1 MAKKSES
8 SSGNVVAGKKARIAI
23 QTIAAIAVCLI
34 LFFPLYWMLITSL
47 KTTDEVIVTTP
58 TFLPKYWVF
67 ENWVKAWKAVDF
79 PRYIFNTLWVTFW
92 HLLLNLVTG
101 VLAAYGFSRGKFPLK
116 NALFLI
122 VLSAMSIPGQVTF
135 IPIYLLISK
144 LEWVNTFAGLVL
156 PGIVSAYMI
165 FMLRQN
171 FLSVDQ
177 SYIDAGK
184 MDGLGIF
191 GTIFHVLIP
200 MCKASI
206 ITVTLNSFINGWN
219 NYFWPKILVREDNM
233 RPISLA
239 IIKMKQM
246 FDDATGTSMGDGY
259 YEVAMSGVL
268 ISVVPILILYIVCQ
282 KHLLKGYAKNA
293 MK

>member
-1 MAKKSES
+1 MAKQKKNSG
-8 SSGNVVAGKKARIAI
+8 GNVTAGKKTKIAI
-23 QTIAAIAVCLI
+23 QTISAILVTLV
-34 LFFPLYWMLITSL
+34 LFFPLYWMFITSL
-47 KTTDEVIVTTP
+47 KTENEIITTVP
-58 TFLPKYWVF
+58 TFWPETLRIS
-67 ENWVKAWKAVDF
+67 NWIKAWKAIDF

-101 VLAAYGFSRGKFPLK
+101 VLAAYGFARGEFPFK
-116 NALFLI
+116 NVLFLI
-122 VLSAMSIPGQVTF
+122 VLSALSIPVQVTF

-144 LEWVNTFAGLVL
+144 LEWVNTFAGLIF

-184 MDGLGIF
+184 IDGLGIL
-191 GTIFHVLIP
+191 GTITHILLP
-200 MCKASI
+200 MCKASVV
-206 ITVTLNSFINGWN
+206 TVALQSFINGWN
-219 NYFWPKILVREDNM
+219 NYFWPKILARDEKI
-233 RPISLA
+233 RPISLG
-239 IIKMKQM
+239 IVELKQM
-246 FDDATGTSMGDGY
+246 FDDATGTSIDQGY
-259 YEVAMSGVL
+259 YEIVMSGVL
-268 ISVVPILILYIVCQ
+268 ISVIPIVIMFVLCQ

>member
-1 MAKKSES
+1 MAKKSKIS
-8 SSGNVVAGKKARIAI
+8 GGNVVAGKKARIAL
-23 QTIAAIAVCLI
+23 QTIAAILVCLI
-34 LFFPLYWMLITSL
+34 LFFPLYWMIITSL
-47 KTTDEVIVTTP
+47 KTTNEVITTTP
-58 TFLPKYWVF
+58 SFWPQSLQF
-67 ENWVKAWKAVDF
+67 SNWAKAWKAVDF

-101 VLAAYGFSRGKFPLK
+101 VLAAYGFSRGNFPLK
-116 NALFLI
+116 NFLFLI

-135 IPIYLLISK
+135 IPIYLIISK
-144 LEWVNTFAGLVL
+144 LDWVNTFAGLIL

-191 GTIFHVLIP
+191 GTIYHILIP

-206 ITVTLNSFINGWN
+206 ITVALNSFINGWN
-219 NYFWPKILVREDNM
+219 NYFWPKILVRDDAI

-246 FDDATGTSMGDGY
+246 FDDVSGSGLGDGY

-268 ISVVPILILYIVCQ
+268 ISVVPILVLYLLCQ